1 MTSHLFLPLVFLV
14 PMSLQDGRP
23 EASFST
29 AEALGLRERK
39 EVGRDED
46 QHQPQHLPQTAG
58 PGRSIEFALSRDS
71 YWFGLRTPVRFGS
84 GNMELGVLGDDDDDF
99 ALVGRLVRYGRPFT
113 DQAWSLG
120 AGVAV
125 YAASFDVPVDADAYA
140 LALVGSARFEPF
152 YALPLTF
159 EVDLS
164 FAPDVTTWSDG
175 EELVDARFRAEFEL
189 SPFASAFVGY
199 RHLEV
204 DLGSDGDG
212 EVDERVHA
220 GVRLAF

>member
-1 MTSHLFLPLVFLV
+1 MTPHLLAPLLLLLPCA
-14 PMSLQDGRP
+14 SQDGRS

-29 AEALGLRERK
+29 AEALGLRQ
-39 EVGRDED
+39 RDEG
-46 QHQPQHLPQTAG
+46 QNGQG
-58 PGRSIEFALSRDS
+58 PSGSPMPLGPPGPRRSIEFALSRDS
-71 YWFGLRTPVRFGS
+71 YWFGLRAPVRFGS

-99 ALVGRLVRYGRPFT
+99 AVVGRLVRYGRPFS

-120 AGVAV
+120 AGVAAYV
-125 YAASFDVPVDADAYA
+125 TSFEVPVDADAYA
-140 LALVGSARFEPF
+140 LALVGSARVEPF

-175 EELVDARFRAEFEL
+175 EELVDARLRAEFEL
-189 SPFASAFVGY
+189 SPYASAFVGY
-199 RHLEV
+199 RRLEV